1 MIGLP
6 KMAFVELILV
16 VLSLAMALPITL
28 MSLVY
33 LTAGI
38 APSPSV
44 SRSQT
49 I

>member
-1 MIGLP
+1 MVL
-6 KMAFVELILV
+6 VELLLV
-16 VLSLAMALPITL
+16 TLSLAMALPITL

-44 SRSQT
+44 RSSPS